1 MRFLSAIEVGSTGF
15 SEMIHT
21 ASMNAPFSVSRIL
34 NPSEYHTSYHE
45 AGQADQCL
53 THMSHSSLR
62 SSHKVEET
70 PNTMSLHD
78 SRPSQ
83 NFLYSDSTRLQYPRL
98 KHESSPPVNHHN
110 TSSNALLDSH
120 TTGKLTWLVYKVTR
134 PSKPKQ
140 AKINRH

>member
-1 MRFLSAIEVGSTGF
+1 MKFLSVTKVGKTGL
-15 SEMIHT
+15 SDMIHSD
-21 ASMNAPFSVSRIL
+21 SMNAPFSVSRIL

-70 PNTMSLHD
+70 SNTMSLHD
-78 SRPSQ
+78 TRSSQ

-98 KHESSPPVNHHN
+98 KHESSPSVNHHN
-110 TSSNALLDSH
+110 NTTSNALLDNH
-120 TTGKLTWLVYKVTR
+120 TTGKLTNQKATN
-134 PSKPKQ
+134 S
-140 AKINRH
+140 